1 MTIAL
6 EKVARTLQMSPEQLL
21 RESLRAYISR
31 EKRLAEMDI
40 ADIKDRYR
48 ATSPQELAKRIKAGE
63 IYSHPAWEDLIEW
76 ENLLAHIE
84 RLDQLGGSVSC
95 CGIA

>member
-6 EKVARTLQMSPEQLL
+6 EDVARRLQMSPEQLW

-31 EKRLAEMDI
+31 EKRLAHMDI
-40 ADIKDRYR
+40 ADIQDRYR
-48 ATSPQELAKRIKAGE
+48 VANPEELTRHIKSGE

-84 RLDQLGGSVSC
+84 RLDQLQLSVS
-95 CGIA
+95 